1 MRLLVTGG
9 AGFIGSN
16 FIRWYLAEHPHDQVI
31 NVDLLTYAGNLENLR
46 DVEKNPAY
54 SFVRADINDRRAMRE
69 VFGRGVD
76 AVINF
81 AAESHVDRSIESPQA
96 FITTNVHG
104 TLTLLSLALE
114 YGVKRFLQVS
124 TDEVYGSLEPE
135 ENPFTE
141 ESPLVPSSPYAA
153 SKAGADSGRG
163 FLPHL
168 RVAGGNYQVYE

>member
-1 MRLLVTGG
+1 MNCASRPITAGFPTTGPGKTVEKKVKVRLLVTGG
-9 AGFIGSN
+9 AGFIESN

-81 AAESHVDRSIESPQA
+81 AAESHVDRSIESPQS

-124 TDEVYGSLEPE
+124 TDEV
-135 ENPFTE
+135 
-141 ESPLVPSSPYAA
+141 
-153 SKAGADSGRG
+153 
-163 FLPHL
+163 
-168 RVAGGNYQVYE
+168 